1 MSGQSTTDP
10 VKMAEAATDIETA
23 AKQIQGI
30 ENTLTDEMRAVDAGW
45 TGSAHDAFMRAY
57 GLFAEQFND
66 VQKGLQSIHGKL
78 VESRS
83 SYVKTEAENESFAS
97 EVTNLL
103 NS

>member
-1 MSGQSTTDP
+1 MSGQTTTDP

-23 AKQIQGI
+23 AKAIQGI
-30 ENTLTDEMRAVDAGW
+30 ENTLTDEMRIVDSGW
-45 TGSAHDAFMRAY
+45 TGTAHDAFMRAY
-57 GLFAEQFND
+57 QLFGEQFND

-78 VESRS
+78 VESRAD
-83 SYVKTEAENESFAS
+83 YVRTEQSNESFAP